1 MDDVRLNERLVVVED
16 ATPNRVETDNEE
28 EERGEGFDLE
38 AGGGIAA
45 SVVFL
50 FLLLSS
56 TSPGPPRRDAM
67 ALSLADW
74 RRRFVTGGGAGSS
87 GPRAVAVGNALA
99 GRDAVLRSFLANRFS
114 EKKCRIV
121 SGYPHSQA

>member
-1 MDDVRLNERLVVVED
+1 MEDMRLNERLVVAED
-16 ATPNRVETDNEE
+16 AAPNKFKLGNEE
-28 EERGEGFDLE
+28 EREGGFDLE

-45 SVVFL
+45 SAVFL

-56 TSPGPPRRDAM
+56 TSPEPPRSEAM
-67 ALSLADW
+67 ALSFADW

-87 GPRAVAVGNALA
+87 GPRDVAVGNALA

-114 EKKCRIV
+114 KKC
-121 SGYPHSQA
+121 